1 MEIPDR
7 LFVDA
12 TVAGSQHWGAGATVQ
27 EQVQVQAEWMNA
39 CGCDV

>member
-1 MEIPDR
+1 M
-7 LFVDA
+7 FVDA
-12 TVAGSQHWGAGATVQ
+12 TVAGSQHGALRQTVQ